1 MPSAEYY
8 LKQAETA
15 SRLALTESDPA
26 KMQALH
32 LLVLEFFNKAEQVKA
47 ASTFTSHCREKRS
60 KAAGLTVNL
69 RISSVPPQPVL

>member
-26 KMQALH
+26 KMQAALH

-47 ASTFTSHCREKRS
+47 ASTFTSHCRAK
-60 KAAGLTVNL
+60 KK
-69 RISSVPPQPVL
+69 